1 MDPTDTIAAA
11 GHRLQVRRTQP
22 NRQQCFLDVF
32 LRRQKVN
39 ADRLVLSM
47 RYVCCY
53 RKGLIRLAVCLDTQC
68 VKRGWF
74 DEVR

>member
-22 NRQQCFLDVF
+22 NRQQYFLDVL

-47 RYVCCY
+47 RYVCCC
-53 RKGLIRLAVCLDTQC
+53 RKRPYWTRDWLRHAARQARVA
-68 VKRGWF
+68 
-74 DEVR
+74 